1 MWLLKSL
8 HIEDLRQRW
17 KRGWQ
22 ALRHL
27 KLAMR
32 TTLALDDTLF
42 DEAQRITGVM
52 EKSALVREALKALIE
67 HRIFSLNVSSRARY
81 HAAMVTTSVAPAA
94 LPLDAEGI
102 LALAARSMF
111 HLFSSVSQGMFL
123 VDRSGR
129 IVWVNEGYKR
139 FLPALGFTS
148 VDQFID
154 NMVEDVIPNTQMR
167 RVLETGEPILVD
179 LLTNKAGTFV
189 VSRIPLRE
197 EREGDAVG
205 EVIGAIGI
213 VLFDH
218 PETTLQPLISKF
230 AMLQRDLDDAR
241 RELATQRANPL
252 LQHAPDG
259 QRRAKYTFASF
270 IGSSPAAVDVKRH
283 ARRAAQSSSPVLLLG
298 ETGTGKELLAHAI
311 HTASARAKGP
321 FVSLNIAAVPDTLLE
336 SEFFGFAPGAFT
348 GADRRGREGKF
359 KLADGGTLFLDEI
372 GDMPMGLQ
380 AKLLRAL
387 QEGEIEP
394 LGSNK
399 LVRFDARVIAATSR
413 DLVALVRDGRFREDL
428 YYRLNV
434 LPLRVPPL
442 RDRRSDIPALV
453 EALAEDMAQRSGEA
467 PPELMPDALALLA
480 AQHWRGNIRELRNV
494 LEQVSMRSD
503 STRIDAAEIKR
514 VLAETGLEQIAA
526 PEAVAVAESGAES
539 ASLLRPL
546 ALQIAELEQRAIAM
560 AMASTDGNK
569 LAASRL
575 LGISRAT
582 LYDRIAGEGD

>member
-1 MWLLKSL
+1 M
-8 HIEDLRQRW
+8 
-17 KRGWQ
+17 
-22 ALRHL
+22 
-27 KLAMR
+27 
-32 TTLALDDTLF
+32 
-42 DEAQRITGVM
+42 
-52 EKSALVREALKALIE
+52 SAATA
-67 HRIFSLNVSSRARY
+67 HS
-81 HAAMVTTSVAPAA
+81 PA

-111 HLFSSVSQGMFL
+111 HLFSSMSQGMFL

-129 IVWVNEGYKR
+129 IVWVNEGYRR
-139 FLPALGFTS
+139 FLPALGFS
-148 VDQFID
+148 SIDQFLGHQ
-154 NMVEDVIPNTQMR
+154 VEDVIPNTLMH
-167 RVLETGEPILVD
+167 RVLETGEPVLID

-197 EREGDAVG
+197 EREGGAVG

-230 AMLQRDLDDAR
+230 ALLQRDLDDAR
-241 RELATQRANPL
+241 RELASQRNNPIW
-252 LQHAPDG
+252 QQSAEG
-259 QRRAKYTFASF
+259 QRRSKYTFASF
-270 IGSSPAAVDVKRH
+270 IGSSTAAVEVKRH

-311 HTASARAKGP
+311 HAASARARHA
-321 FVSLNIAAVPDTLLE
+321 FVSVNIAAVPDTLLE
-336 SEFFGFAPGAFT
+336 AEFFGVAPGAYT
-348 GADRRGREGKF
+348 GADRKAREGKF

-372 GDMPMGLQ
+372 GDMPLPLQ

-399 LVRFDARVIAATSR
+399 LVPFDARVIAATSR
-413 DLVALVRDGRFREDL
+413 DLPSLVREGRFREDL

-434 LPLRVPPL
+434 LPVRVPPL
-442 RDRRSDIPALV
+442 RERRADIPALV
-453 EALAEDMAQRSGEA
+453 EALGEDMALRSGEA

-494 LEQVSMRSD
+494 LEQVTMRSD
-503 STRIDAAEIKR
+503 SQRIDAAQLERILR
-514 VLAETGLEQIAA
+514 ETGQEKIAA
-526 PEAVAVAESGAES
+526 PDPLQPAPGA
-539 ASLLRPL
+539 AADDKALLLRPL
-546 ALQIAELEQRAIAM
+546 AEQVAELERRAIAA
-560 AMASTDGNK
+560 AMAATGGNK

-575 LGISRAT
+575 LKISRAT
-582 LYDRIAGEGD
+582 LYERLENPD

>member
-1 MWLLKSL
+1 MP
-8 HIEDLRQRW
+8 
-17 KRGWQ
+17 
-22 ALRHL
+22 
-27 KLAMR
+27 
-32 TTLALDDTLF
+32 T
-42 DEAQRITGVM
+42 VP
-52 EKSALVREALKALIE
+52 
-67 HRIFSLNVSSRARY
+67 
-81 HAAMVTTSVAPAA
+81 APPPA
-94 LPLDAEGI
+94 LPLDPQGI

-111 HLFSSVSQGMFL
+111 HLFSSISQGMFL

-139 FLPALGFTS
+139 FLPALGFSS
-148 VDQFID
+148 VDQFVGRP
-154 NMVEDVIPNTQMR
+154 VEEVIHNTQMR
-167 RVLETGEPILVD
+167 EVLESGKPILID

-189 VSRIPLRE
+189 VSRIPLHAE
-197 EREGDAVG
+197 VAGAEGDAALG

-218 PETTLQPLISKF
+218 PQTTLQPLISKF

-241 RELATQRANPL
+241 RELATQRNHPL
-252 LQHAPDG
+252 WKQAGADG
-259 QRRAKYTFASF
+259 QRRAKHTFASF

-311 HTASARAKGP
+311 HAASARADGP

-336 SEFFGFAPGAFT
+336 AEFFGFAPGAFT
-348 GADRRGREGKF
+348 GADRKGREGKF

-372 GDMPMGLQ
+372 GDMPLALQ

-399 LVRFDARVIAATSR
+399 LVPFDARVIAATSR
-413 DLVALVRDGRFREDL
+413 DLPALVRDGRFREDL

-442 RDRRSDIPALV
+442 RERRSDIPALV
-453 EALAEDMAQRSGEA
+453 EALGEDMAQRSGEA
-467 PPELMPDALALLA
+467 PPELLPDALALLA
-480 AQHWRGNIRELRNV
+480 AQHWRGNTRELRNV
-494 LEQVSMRSD
+494 LEQLAMRSD
-503 STRIDAAEIKR
+503 ATRIDAAEVKR
-514 VLAETGLEQIAA
+514 VLAETGLEKIAA
-526 PEAVAVAESGAES
+526 PEPLVPIGDDADQAR
-539 ASLLRPL
+539 LLRPM
-546 ALQIAELEQRAIAM
+546 AEQIAELERRAIAA
-560 AMASTDGNK
+560 AMATTGGNK

-582 LYDRIAGEGD
+582 LYDRMAED